1 MSGFHC
7 LSGPAMFDRLFE
19 KDVAITG
26 VGQSEVGRPSLK
38 SAMRLSVDAALEA
51 IADAGLRREDIDGV
65 ACWPGDNNNGNSFSP
80 VGPNALL
87 SALGLKVNWY
97 GGGYEGP
104 GPLAGV
110 INGAMAIAAGLCR
123 HVLVFRTITESSARA
138 RDKGVSALTA
148 KTVGRDSS
156 YFWQWYTPYNVIS
169 AVSFMAMYAQRHF
182 HDYGTR
188 PEQLAQIALTCRR
201 NAEFNPKALYRSPM
215 TMDDYFASKMIST
228 PLRLFDCDVH
238 CDASTALILSR
249 VDAARDCRQAPIRL
263 EAVGAALHQPWSW
276 DQISLTENAAFDVGR
291 MMWSRT
297 DLKPKDVGS
306 AQLYDGFSILTMF
319 WLEGLGLCPRG
330 ESGPFVE
337 GGTRIARDG
346 SLPLNTNGGQLSG
359 GRLHGYG
366 FLHEACVQLRGEGG
380 ERQVAS
386 RPKVAAVAAG
396 GGNTCGCFLVTTEA

>member
-1 MSGFHC
+1 
-7 LSGPAMFDRLFE
+7 MFDRLFE
-19 KDVAITG
+19 KDVAVTG
-26 VGQSEVGRPSLK
+26 VGQSEVGRPSVK
-38 SAMRLSVDAALEA
+38 SAMRLTLDASLEA
-51 IADAGLRREDIDGV
+51 IADAGLRREDIDGI

-110 INGAMAIAAGLCR
+110 VNGAMAIAAGLCR

-138 RDKGVSALTA
+138 LDKGISALTA
-148 KTVGRDSS
+148 KTVGRDTS

-201 NAEFNPKALYRSPM
+201 NAALNPKAIFRSPM
-215 TMDDYFASKMIST
+215 TLEDYFASKMIST
-228 PLRLFDCDVH
+228 PLRMFDCDVH
-238 CDASTALILSR
+238 CDASTAIVLSR
-249 VDAARDCRQAPIRL
+249 KDAARACRQAPIRI
-263 EAVGAALHQPWSW
+263 EAIGAALHQPWSW

-297 DLKPKDVGS
+297 DLKPKDVS
-306 AQLYDGFSILTMF
+306 CAQLYDGFSILTMI

-330 ESGPFVE
+330 ESGRFVE

-346 SLPLNTNGGQLSG
+346 ALPLNTNGGQLSG
-359 GRLHGYG
+359 GRTHGLGYV
-366 FLHEACVQLRGEGG
+366 HEACLQLWGRAG
-380 ERQVAS
+380 ERQIAAHNIAVA
-386 RPKVAAVAAG
+386 AAG
-396 GGNTCGCFLVTTEA
+396 GGPLGGSVLLVRE